1 MGELS
6 NRFGELFFWCWEM
19 QFGIGDGRFRNKVS
33 RSFFQRVYS
42 SKVTTKN
49 PNRKE
54 RIVFQASFFR
64 GELLNFEGYFQVYRY
79 PLRKNRFTRKL
90 RGRQMLWLER
100 RETLAEMKLDF
111 TISVVFWPENQMA
124 PVSSIEKCRG
134 NTKFKVT
141 HSGSTNI
148 AGWKMDPD

>member
-6 NRFGELFFWCWEM
+6 NRFGELFFGAGKCRLGLEM
-19 QFGIGDGRFRNKVS
+19 GDSETRYFSS
-33 RSFFQRVYS
+33 RSLTAS
-42 SKVTTKN
+42 LLL
-49 PNRKE
+49 
-54 RIVFQASFFR
+54 IVFQASFFR

-79 PLRKNRFTRKL
+79 PLRKNRLTRKL

-134 NTKFKVT
+134 NIKFKVT